1 MLSGSG
7 ERYLAES
14 GMNGAQKEGV
24 CGIGAI
30 WVVTRLF
37 NRPYVYMTRGDF
49 LLSRTTLI
57 QYRRTT
63 NLRE

>member
-24 CGIGAI
+24 CNIGAI

-37 NRPYVYMTRGDF
+37 NRPYVYKTRGDF